1 MGILTLLLA
10 GVLLGA
16 APPESTPAP
25 APRLAEPPAAEP
37 VAGSPQATIQ
47 GQALAYVE
55 AQAAGLSGVYTFK
68 VLKNPLLPKAQGG
81 ELQFEPSHLSK
92 RDLTGQFFAS
102 FKVTC
107 GGRPLGLVRV
117 DLEGKWVG
125 KLLRTRNALAR
136 KTVPAEDQLEEMD
149 FEGAPPAGALS
160 ALPEGFRLRAALP
173 SGHILLRNDL
183 EAVPVVL
190 AGDRVRLEL
199 NDGGLSV
206 AVETLARSNG
216 AVGDRVRLELPAS
229 RKPLLGVVTGP
240 GEAQAQWAGPK

>member
-1 MGILTLLLA
+1 MRILALLLA
-10 GVLLGA
+10 GTLLGA
-16 APPESTPAP
+16 APPAP
-25 APRLAEPPAAEP
+25 AQRPAEAAAEP
-37 VAGSPQATIQ
+37 VADSPQARLQT
-47 GQALAYVE
+47 QALTYVE
-55 AQAAGLSGVYTFK
+55 TQAAGLAGVYTFK
-68 VLKNPLLPKAQGG
+68 VLKTPLLPKVQGG

-102 FKVTC
+102 FKITC
-107 GGRPLGLVRV
+107 AGRPLGLVRV

-136 KTVPAEDQLEEMD
+136 KTVPAEEELEEMD

-160 ALPEGFRLRAALP
+160 ALPEGFRTRAALP
-173 SGHILLRNDL
+173 SGHILLRGDL

-199 NDGGLSV
+199 NDGALSV

-240 GEAQAQWAGPK
+240 GEAQAQWAGSK